1 MTSKNIQ
8 PIINKGNLKFYLNDF
23 KDVLPSI
30 KSIQTVIVDPP
41 YNINFNYGKNFKDN
55 IQPEEYKKLIK
66 DVLNLSYSATK
77 SDSSLFLINYP
88 EIVAELFETIK
99 STEWNIHQWI
109 SWVYNSNIGHSKRKF
124 TTAHRSILW
133 LTKDNPKIYIDR
145 VTQPYKNPTDKRVR
159 KLIESGREGTHLYNW
174 WDINLVKN
182 VSKDKELYVNQI
194 PNEILKRLI
203 LVTTDKRNIVL
214 DPMCGTG
221 SSLIA
226 AKREGRLGIGIDLN
240 SDLKKIWKSY

>member
-1 MTSKNIQ
+1 M
-8 PIINKGNLKFYLNDF
+8 
-23 KDVLPSI
+23 
-30 KSIQTVIVDPP
+30 
-41 YNINFNYGKNFKDN
+41 
-55 IQPEEYKKLIK
+55 
-66 DVLNLSYSATK
+66 
-77 SDSSLFLINYP
+77 
-88 EIVAELFETIK
+88 
-99 STEWNIHQWI
+99 
-109 SWVYNSNIGHSKRKF
+109 
-124 TTAHRSILW
+124 
-133 LTKDNPKIYIDR
+133 
-145 VTQPYKNPTDKRVR
+145 
-159 KLIESGREGTHLYNW
+159 
-174 WDINLVKN
+174 VKN